1 MVTIFPYAKDSA
13 CGNNPVKISMGSPGK
28 RSWSDISIWVIR
40 REFDAAG
47 DCRNQCNLFSAIG
60 KPREPITFIAIRLVT
75 SWLPL
80 FVALAI
86 PWAGG
91 CASTA
96 STESRAAQPK
106 DERASKIAPELIVLH
121 DEYSAHLAS
130 KSKNAFRPSNTLLQI
145 VDDRVIIDAVAA
157 DETSVLQA
165 DLVALGMQNSV
176 TFGRMVSG
184 QLPISSIPKL
194 TSLSSLN
201 FARPAVGLTQKSRP
215 RTVLPRGP
223 GSWSF

>member
-1 MVTIFPYAKDSA
+1 MT
-13 CGNNPVKISMGSPGK
+13 
-28 RSWSDISIWVIR
+28 
-40 REFDAAG
+40 
-47 DCRNQCNLFSAIG
+47 L
-60 KPREPITFIAIRLVT
+60 
-75 SWLPL
+75 WLPL
-80 FVALAI
+80 FVALVI

-96 STESRAAQPK
+96 STESRSAQAK
-106 DERASKIAPELIVLH
+106 GDRASKIAPELIALH

-130 KSKNAFRPSNTLLQI
+130 KGKNAFRSSNTLLQI
-145 VDDRVIIDAVAA
+145 VDGRVVIDAVAA
-157 DETSVLQA
+157 GEASALQA
-165 DLVALGMQNSV
+165 DLVAFGMQNSV

-215 RTVLPRGP
+215 RTILPRGP
-223 GSWSF
+223 GSWNF

>member
-1 MVTIFPYAKDSA
+1 M
-13 CGNNPVKISMGSPGK
+13 
-28 RSWSDISIWVIR
+28 
-40 REFDAAG
+40 
-47 DCRNQCNLFSAIG
+47 
-60 KPREPITFIAIRLVT
+60 TFIAIIRVPMT
-75 SWLPL
+75 TWLPL
-80 FVALAI
+80 FVALTI

-106 DERASKIAPELIVLH
+106 GERASKIVPELIALH
-121 DEYSAHLAS
+121 EEYSLHAAS
-130 KSKNAFRPSNTLLQI
+130 KSQKPFRSANTLLQI
-145 VDDRVIIDAVAA
+145 VDDRVVIDAVAA
-157 DETSVLQA
+157 GEVKALQA
-165 DLVALGMQNSV
+165 DLVAFGMQNPI

-215 RTVLPRGP
+215 RTILPRGP
-223 GSWSF
+223 GSWGF

>member
-1 MVTIFPYAKDSA
+1 MA
-13 CGNNPVKISMGSPGK
+13 
-28 RSWSDISIWVIR
+28 R
-40 REFDAAG
+40 RKYLGDPAEFDAGG
-47 DCRNQCNLFSAIG
+47 DCRNQCNLFSAVG
-60 KPREPITFIAIRLVT
+60 KPWKPLTFIAIRLMT

-86 PWAGG
+86 SWAGG
-91 CASTA
+91 CASIA
-96 STESRAAQPK
+96 STESGAAQPK

-121 DEYSAHLAS
+121 DKYSAHAAS
-130 KSKNAFRPSNTLLQI
+130 KNQKPFRSANRLLQM
-145 VDDRVIIDAVAA
+145 VDDRVIIEAVAA
-157 DETSVLQA
+157 GETSALQA

-184 QLPISSIPKL
+184 QLPISSIPNL
-194 TSLSSLN
+194 ASLSSLN

-215 RTVLPRGP
+215 RAILPRRP

>member
-1 MVTIFPYAKDSA
+1 MT
-13 CGNNPVKISMGSPGK
+13 
-28 RSWSDISIWVIR
+28 
-40 REFDAAG
+40 
-47 DCRNQCNLFSAIG
+47 L
-60 KPREPITFIAIRLVT
+60 IAIRLMT

-106 DERASKIAPELIVLH
+106 GERASKIAPELNALH
-121 DEYSAHLAS
+121 DEYSAYLAS
-130 KSKNAFRPSNTLLQI
+130 KSKNAFRPTNTLLQI
-145 VDDRVIIDAVAA
+145 VDDRVVIDAVAA
-157 DETSVLQA
+157 GEASALQA
-165 DLVALGMQNSV
+165 DLVASGMQNSV

-215 RTVLPRGP
+215 RTILPRDSGR
-223 GSWSF
+223 GVFRENLGE